1 MQVEETVEKAA
12 MISGTAI
19 NRAEIRRLV
28 PTVQM
33 LDGDYGGDSL
43 NPLG

>member
-1 MQVEETVEKAA
+1 MKEIETAQ
-12 MISGTAI
+12 T
-19 NRAEIRRLV
+19 AEIRRLV

-33 LDGDYGGDSL
+33 LDGDYYGDSL